1 MSSNML
7 SYSMMDIKAIRA
19 KLGLTQQEF
28 AYRLGVALPTVAR
41 WEAGGKPSKLAQ
53 RAIERLVKGVK

>member
-1 MSSNML
+1 MNT
-7 SYSMMDIKAIRA
+7 KTIRT

-41 WEAGGKPSKLAQ
+41 WEAGKGKPSKLA
-53 RAIERLVKGVK
+53 RKAIENLLKETLGGGDEMK